1 MLVVGLQFNLSIEC
15 STRSNNPLSFSGVLI
30 TEIALVQVTY
40 NKDSKDITVEDSASS
55 ADPVCGEYEC
65 SQYVD
70 NGNGNDWHY
79 VTVTQEEKGYKW
91 SNRAGVS
98 WMLDAETLDIGDWAA
113 VFKLN
118 PLLISLNQNCLSYG
132 WVAQLRT
139 MNKTQLVRLIFIP
152 MFSCYIPKLVQKIC
166 QNLPKSI

>member
-1 MLVVGLQFNLSIEC
+1 M
-15 STRSNNPLSFSGVLI
+15 
-30 TEIALVQVTY
+30 TY

-118 PLLISLNQNCLSYG
+118 HFLISLSFG
-132 WVAQLRT
+132 WVVQLRT
-139 MNKTQLVRLIFIP
+139 MNKTQLVRLIFNSLCLLQVIADIP
-152 MFSCYIPKLVQKIC
+152 MFSRYKPKFVQKIC
-166 QNLPKSI
+166 QNQ

>member
-1 MLVVGLQFNLSIEC
+1 MVDASSGSSVQFIHWLYHTIQQPIIIF
-15 STRSNNPLSFSGVLI
+15 RSF

-118 PLLISLNQNCLSYG
+118 HFLIRIAFHMGGSTPNHE
-132 WVAQLRT
+132 
-139 MNKTQLVRLIFIP
+139 
-152 MFSCYIPKLVQKIC
+152 
-166 QNLPKSI
+166 